1 MDIRKIKKLIEMLQ
15 ESDLKEI
22 EVSQGDESVRILR
35 DRFVQTNGNKI
46 IQQPEVFS
54 AEPEIQQKIETSKAE
69 GNVIT
74 SPIVGTFY
82 RKPSP
87 DKDPFI
93 RVGDTVE
100 KGDVLCIIEAMKMM
114 NEIKSDFSGKIV
126 SIDFED
132 GEPVEFGQSIIT
144 IN

>member
-35 DRFVQTNGNKI
+35 GGSNEIGINKI
-46 IQQPEVFS
+46 SQQAEVYS
-54 AEPEIQQKIETSKAE
+54 AEPDIEQKIEPKKIE
-69 GNVIT
+69 GNIIT

-93 RVGDTVE
+93 KIGDTVS
-100 KGDVLCIIEAMKMM
+100 KVMC
-114 NEIKSDFSGKIV
+114 FV
-126 SIDFED
+126 SLK
-132 GEPVEFGQSIIT
+132 Q
-144 IN
+144 

>member
-46 IQQPEVFS
+46 IQQPEVLS

-126 SIDFED
+126 SIDIED